1 MKLHFFD
8 AWHLSHRPRS
18 PHSDRYDNLKYGI
31 LLVLGIPVVALGSMY
46 IVDAVFTFLVR

>member
-8 AWHLSHRPRS
+8 AWHISHKPHVS
-18 PHSDRYDNLKYGI
+18 HSDRYYNVKYGT

-46 IVDAVFTFLVR
+46 VVDLIFNFLVR